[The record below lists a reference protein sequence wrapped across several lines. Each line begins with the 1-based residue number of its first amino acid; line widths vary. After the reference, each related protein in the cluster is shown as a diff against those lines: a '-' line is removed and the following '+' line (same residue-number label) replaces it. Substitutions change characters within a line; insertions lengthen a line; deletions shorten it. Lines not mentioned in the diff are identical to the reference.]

1 MGNAAGGME
10 GAAARESRD
19 PRAPGPA
26 AVSAAA
32 AATPTRPP
40 PPARQPMPA
49 ADELEERFSR
59 VLVSPGEAAV
69 LPGLFSAFPPPP
81 SPPPPASFPS
91 PRRGPSPPVAH
102 GDCQRDAPSSALPA
116 RVTLFSAPGMLCS
129 RGDGPGAGSA

>member
-10 GAAARESRD
+10 GAAARENRD

-26 AVSAAA
+26 AAA
-32 AATPTRPP
+32 AATPPRPP
-40 PPARQPMPA
+40 PPARQPMPS

-69 LPGLFSAFPPPP
+69 LAGLCSVFF
-81 SPPPPASFPS
+81 SPPFPS

-102 GDCQRDAPSSALPA
+102 GNCRRDAPISVLPA
-116 RVTLFSAPGMLCS
+116 RVMLI
-129 RGDGPGAGSA
+129 G